1 MRIWVYGYSPEQI
14 RNMLKN
20 TDSSRDIVVGTS
32 VCADVDSTFPRSGL
46 VPAIS
51 AAMRGK
57 FDLLLIPAFNLLG
70 CEAKEQ
76 MTELFQSYG
85 VVIKSA
91 SS

>member
-1 MRIWVYGYSPEQI
+1 MRIWVYGDSPEQI
-14 RNMLKN
+14 QNMIEN
-20 TDSSRDIVVGTS
+20 AGSSSDIIVGTS
-32 VCADVDSTFPRSGL
+32 VCANVDSNFPRSGL

-70 CEAKEQ
+70 CGAKEQ